1 MIYLDNAATTA
12 LDEKCFD
19 IIKEYNIDKFY
30 NPSALYRKAM
40 ESANSIKRARNV
52 IAKSL
57 GVKGEEIIFT
67 ASGSEADN
75 IALMCSIRAKN
86 GKIIVGSSEHSAIYN
101 TALELKVRGYDVVFA
116 PCDSCGRTD
125 LTQLEKLLDNTV
137 VLVSIMHVCN
147 ETGALNDLAAI
158 SKMVKAKAP
167 RAVFHSDGVQAYG
180 KIPVNLKSLGVD
192 LYSISGHKIHA
203 PKGIGAL
210 YCRSGLYL
218 KTFIFGG
225 GQENNVRS
233 ATENLPSIM
242 ALGYVVENN
251 FANIAANYTKVKEL
265 RDYLYDSLNSAFEN
279 IKVNTDLKNSS
290 PYVFS
295 FALNSARGEVLV
307 HCLEDKGVIVGT
319 GSACNSQKSTKRIPA
334 ALGINDDYAQ
344 GMIRVSFNEK
354 NTKEDVDCFI
364 TALKDSVSELIKYQN
379 KSDKNDC
386 ILSRLK
392 LRQTR

>member
-12 LDEKCFD
+12 LDEKCLD
-19 IIKEYNIDKFY
+19 IIREYNVERFY

-40 ESANSIKRARNV
+40 ESANAIKQARNS

-75 IALMCSIRAKN
+75 IALLCSVRAKS
-86 GKIIVGSSEHSAIYN
+86 GKVIVGSSEHSAVYN

-116 PCDSCGRTD
+116 PCDKYGRTD
-125 LTQLEKLLDNTV
+125 VGQLEKLIDNTV
-137 VLVSIMHVCN
+137 VLVSVMHVCN
-147 ETGALNDLAAI
+147 ETGALNDLSAI
-158 SKMVKAKAP
+158 SKIIKAKAP
-167 RAVFHSDGVQAYG
+167 RAIFHSDGVQAYG
-180 KIPVNLKSLGVD
+180 KISVNLKSLGVD

-218 KTFIFGG
+218 RTFVFGG

-233 ATENLPSIM
+233 ATENLPSIV
-242 ALGYVVENN
+242 AFGYLAEKNLPSLTD
-251 FANIAANYTKVKEL
+251 NYKKTIEL
-265 RDYLYDSLNSAFEN
+265 RDYLYQKLTDNFEN
-279 IKVNTDLKNSS
+279 VKINTDLLHSS

-307 HCLEDKGVIVGT
+307 HCLEDRGIIVGT

-334 ALGINDDYAQ
+334 ALGIEGDYAQ
-344 GMIRVSFNEK
+344 GMLRVSFNEN
-354 NTKEDVDCFI
+354 NTKDDIDAFI
-364 TALKDSVSELIKYQN
+364 DALAQSLEELIKYQN
-379 KSDKNDC
+379 KSSNKDDC

-392 LRQTR
+392 LR

>member
-12 LDEKCFD
+12 LDEKCLD
-19 IIKEYNIDKFY
+19 IIREYNVEKFY

-40 ESANSIKRARNV
+40 ESANAIKQARNS

-75 IALMCSIRAKN
+75 IALLCSVRAKS
-86 GKIIVGSSEHSAIYN
+86 GKVIIGSSEHSAVYN

-116 PCDSCGRTD
+116 PCDKFGRTD
-125 LTQLEKLLDNTV
+125 VGELEKLIDNTV
-137 VLVSIMHVCN
+137 VLISVMHVCN
-147 ETGALNDLAAI
+147 ETGALNDLSAI
-158 SKMVKAKAP
+158 SKIIKAKAP
-167 RAVFHSDGVQAYG
+167 RAIFHSDGVQAYG

-218 KTFIFGG
+218 RTFVFGG

-233 ATENLPSIM
+233 ATENLPSIV
-242 ALGYVVENN
+242 AFGYLAEK
-251 FANIAANYTKVKEL
+251 ILPSLTDNYKKTKEL
-265 RDYLYDSLNSAFEN
+265 RDYLYQKLTDNFEN
-279 IKVNTDLKNSS
+279 VKINTDLQHSS

-307 HCLEDKGVIVGT
+307 HCLEDRGIIVGT

-334 ALGINDDYAQ
+334 ALGIEGDYAQ
-344 GMIRVSFNEK
+344 GMLRVSFNEN
-354 NTKEDVDCFI
+354 NTKDDIDAFI
-364 TALKDSVSELIKYQN
+364 DALAQSLEELIKYQN
-379 KSDKNDC
+379 KSSNKDDC

-392 LRQTR
+392 LR

>member
-12 LDEKCFD
+12 LDEKCLD
-19 IIKEYNIDKFY
+19 IIREYNVERFY
-30 NPSALYRKAM
+30 NPSASYRKAM
-40 ESANSIKRARNV
+40 ESANAIKQARNS

-75 IALMCSIRAKN
+75 IALLCSVRAKS
-86 GKIIVGSSEHSAIYN
+86 GKVIIGSSEHSAVYN

-116 PCDSCGRTD
+116 PCDKFGRTD
-125 LTQLEKLLDNTV
+125 VGELEKLIDNTV
-137 VLVSIMHVCN
+137 VLISVMHVCN
-147 ETGALNDLAAI
+147 ETGALNDLSAI
-158 SKMVKAKAP
+158 SKIIKAKAP
-167 RAVFHSDGVQAYG
+167 RAIFHSDGVQAYG

-218 KTFIFGG
+218 RTFVFGG

-233 ATENLPSIM
+233 ATENLPSIV
-242 ALGYVVENN
+242 AFGYLAEK
-251 FANIAANYTKVKEL
+251 ILPSLTDNYKKTKEL
-265 RDYLYDSLNSAFEN
+265 RDYLYQKLTDNFEN
-279 IKVNTDLKNSS
+279 VKINTDLQHSS

-307 HCLEDKGVIVGT
+307 HCLEDRGIIVGT

-334 ALGINDDYAQ
+334 ALGIEGDYAQ
-344 GMIRVSFNEK
+344 GMLRVSFNEN
-354 NTKEDVDCFI
+354 NTKDDIDAFI
-364 TALKDSVSELIKYQN
+364 DALAQSLEELIKYQN
-379 KSDKNDC
+379 KSSNKDDC

-392 LRQTR
+392 LR

>member
-12 LDEKCFD
+12 LDEKCLD
-19 IIKEYNIDKFY
+19 IIREYNVERFY

-40 ESANSIKRARNV
+40 ESANAIKQARNS

-75 IALMCSIRAKN
+75 IALLCSVRAKS
-86 GKIIVGSSEHSAIYN
+86 GKVIIGSSEHSAVYN

-116 PCDSCGRTD
+116 PCDKFGRTD
-125 LTQLEKLLDNTV
+125 VGELEKLIDNTV
-137 VLVSIMHVCN
+137 VLISVMHVCN
-147 ETGALNDLAAI
+147 ETGALNDLSAI
-158 SKMVKAKAP
+158 SKIIKAKAP
-167 RAVFHSDGVQAYG
+167 RAIFHSDGVQAYG
-180 KIPVNLKSLGVD
+180 KIPVNLKSLGID

-218 KTFIFGG
+218 RTFVFGG

-233 ATENLPSIM
+233 ATENLPSIV
-242 ALGYVVENN
+242 AFGYLAEK
-251 FANIAANYTKVKEL
+251 ILPSLTDNYKKTKEL
-265 RDYLYDSLNSAFEN
+265 RDYLYQKLTDNFEN
-279 IKVNTDLKNSS
+279 VKINTDLQHSS

-307 HCLEDKGVIVGT
+307 HCLEDRGIIVGT

-334 ALGINDDYAQ
+334 ALGIEGDYAQ
-344 GMIRVSFNEK
+344 GMLRVSFNEN
-354 NTKEDVDCFI
+354 NTKDDIDAFI
-364 TALKDSVSELIKYQN
+364 DALAQSLEELIKYQN
-379 KSDKNDC
+379 KSSNKDDC

-392 LRQTR
+392 LR

>member
-12 LDEKCFD
+12 LDEKCLD
-19 IIKEYNIDKFY
+19 IIREYNVEKFY

-40 ESANSIKRARNV
+40 ESSNAIKQARSS

-57 GVKGEEIIFT
+57 GVKAEEIIFT

-75 IALMCSIRAKN
+75 IALLCSIRAKS
-86 GKIIVGSSEHSAIYN
+86 GKVIVGSSEHSAVYN

-116 PCDSCGRTD
+116 PCDAYGRTD
-125 LTQLEKLLDNTV
+125 IKQLETLLDNTV
-137 VLVSIMHVCN
+137 VMVSLMHVCN

-158 SKMVKAKAP
+158 SKLIKTKCP
-167 RAVFHSDGVQAYG
+167 RALFHSDGVQAYG

-192 LYSISGHKIHA
+192 LYSVSGHKIHA

-210 YCRSGLYL
+210 YCRSGLFL
-218 KTFIFGG
+218 RTFVFGG

-233 ATENLPSIM
+233 ATENLPSIVAM
-242 ALGYVVENN
+242 GYLVEKN
-251 FANIAANYTKVKEL
+251 FSAITSNYAKVKEL
-265 RDYLYDSLNSAFEN
+265 RDYLYEKLIENFEN
-279 IKVNTDLKNSS
+279 LKINTDLEHSS

-307 HCLEDKGVIVGT
+307 HCLEDRGVIVGT

-334 ALGINDDYAQ
+334 ALGIEGDYAQ
-344 GMIRVSFNEK
+344 GMLRVSFNEN
-354 NTKEDVDCFI
+354 NTKQEIDVFI
-364 TALKDSVSELIKYQN
+364 DALRASLEELIKYQN
-379 KSDKNDC
+379 KTNKDDC

-392 LRQTR
+392 LK

>member
-12 LDEKCFD
+12 LDEKCLD
-19 IIKEYNIDKFY
+19 IIREYNVERFY

-40 ESANSIKRARNV
+40 ESANAIKQARNS

-75 IALMCSIRAKN
+75 IALLCSVRAKS
-86 GKIIVGSSEHSAIYN
+86 GKVIIGSSEHSAVYN

-116 PCDSCGRTD
+116 PCDKYGRTD
-125 LTQLEKLLDNTV
+125 IRQLEKLIDNTV
-137 VLVSIMHVCN
+137 VLVSVMHVCN
-147 ETGALNDLAAI
+147 ETGALNDLSAI
-158 SKMVKAKAP
+158 SKIIKAKAP
-167 RAVFHSDGVQAYG
+167 RAIFHSDGVQAYG

-218 KTFIFGG
+218 RTFVFGG

-233 ATENLPSIM
+233 ATENLPSIV
-242 ALGYVVENN
+242 AFGYLAEKNLPSLN
-251 FANIAANYTKVKEL
+251 DNYKKTTEL
-265 RDYLYDSLNSAFEN
+265 RDYLYQKLTDNFEN
-279 IKVNTDLKNSS
+279 LIINTDLLHSS

-307 HCLEDKGVIVGT
+307 HCLEDRGIIVGT

-334 ALGINDDYAQ
+334 ALGIEGDYAQ
-344 GMIRVSFNEK
+344 GMLRVSFNEN
-354 NTKEDVDCFI
+354 NTKDDIDAFI
-364 TALKDSVSELIKYQN
+364 DALAQSLEELIKYQN
-379 KSDKNDC
+379 KSSTKDDC

-392 LRQTR
+392 LR

>member
-12 LDEKCFD
+12 LDEKCLD
-19 IIKEYNIDKFY
+19 IIREYNVERFY

-40 ESANSIKRARNV
+40 ESANAIKQARNS

-75 IALMCSIRAKN
+75 IALLCSVRAKS
-86 GKIIVGSSEHSAIYN
+86 GKVIIGSSEHSAVYN
-101 TALELKVRGYDVVFA
+101 TALELKVRGYNVVFA
-116 PCDSCGRTD
+116 PCDKYGRTD
-125 LTQLEKLLDNTV
+125 VRQLEKLIDNTV
-137 VLVSIMHVCN
+137 VLVSVMHVCN
-147 ETGALNDLAAI
+147 ETGALNDLSAI
-158 SKMVKAKAP
+158 SKIIKAKAP
-167 RAVFHSDGVQAYG
+167 RAIFHSDGVQAYG

-192 LYSISGHKIHA
+192 LYSICGHKIHA

-218 KTFIFGG
+218 RTFVFGG

-233 ATENLPSIM
+233 ATENLPSIV
-242 ALGYVVENN
+242 AFGYLAEKNLPSLTD
-251 FANIAANYTKVKEL
+251 NYKKTTEL
-265 RDYLYDSLNSAFEN
+265 RDYLYQKLTDNFEN
-279 IKVNTDLKNSS
+279 VKINTDLLHSS

-307 HCLEDKGVIVGT
+307 HCLEDRGIIVGT

-334 ALGINDDYAQ
+334 ALGIEGDYAQ
-344 GMIRVSFNEK
+344 GMLRVSFNEN
-354 NTKEDVDCFI
+354 NTKDDIDAFI
-364 TALKDSVSELIKYQN
+364 DALAQSLEELIKYQN
-379 KSDKNDC
+379 KSSNKDDC

-392 LRQTR
+392 LR

>member
-40 ESANSIKRARNV
+40 ESANSIKRARNAV
-52 IAKSL
+52 AKSL

-158 SKMVKAKAP
+158 SKMVKAKAS

-180 KIPVNLKSLGVD
+180 KIPVNIKSLGVD

-392 LRQTR
+392 LR

>member
-12 LDEKCFD
+12 LDEKCLD
-19 IIKEYNIDKFY
+19 IIREYNVERFY

-40 ESANSIKRARNV
+40 ESANAIKQARNS

-75 IALMCSIRAKN
+75 IALLCSVRAKS
-86 GKIIVGSSEHSAIYN
+86 GKVIIGSSEHSAVYN

-116 PCDSCGRTD
+116 PCDKFGRTD
-125 LTQLEKLLDNTV
+125 VGELEKLIDNTV
-137 VLVSIMHVCN
+137 VLISVMHVCN
-147 ETGALNDLAAI
+147 ETGALNDLSAI
-158 SKMVKAKAP
+158 SKIIKAKAP
-167 RAVFHSDGVQAYG
+167 RAIFHSDGVQAYG

-218 KTFIFGG
+218 RTFVFGG

-233 ATENLPSIM
+233 ATENLPSIV
-242 ALGYVVENN
+242 AFGYLAEK
-251 FANIAANYTKVKEL
+251 ILPSLTDNYKKTTEL
-265 RDYLYDSLNSAFEN
+265 RDYLYQKLTDNFEN
-279 IKVNTDLKNSS
+279 VKINTDLLHSS

-307 HCLEDKGVIVGT
+307 HCLEDRGIIVGT

-334 ALGINDDYAQ
+334 ALGIEGDYAQ
-344 GMIRVSFNEK
+344 GMLRVSFNEN
-354 NTKEDVDCFI
+354 NTKDDIDAFI
-364 TALKDSVSELIKYQN
+364 DALAQSLEELIKYQN
-379 KSDKNDC
+379 KSSNKDDC

-392 LRQTR
+392 LR

>member
-12 LDEKCFD
+12 LDEKCLD
-19 IIKEYNIDKFY
+19 IIREYNVERFY

-40 ESANSIKRARNV
+40 ESANAIKQARNS

-75 IALMCSIRAKN
+75 IALLCSVRAKS
-86 GKIIVGSSEHSAIYN
+86 GKVIIGSSEHSAVYN
-101 TALELKVRGYDVVFA
+101 TALELKVRGYDVLFA
-116 PCDSCGRTD
+116 PCDKYGRTD
-125 LTQLEKLLDNTV
+125 IRQLEKLIDNTV
-137 VLVSIMHVCN
+137 VLVSVMHVCN
-147 ETGALNDLAAI
+147 ETGALNDLSAI
-158 SKMVKAKAP
+158 SKIIKAKAP
-167 RAVFHSDGVQAYG
+167 RAIFHSDGVQAYG

-210 YCRSGLYL
+210 YCRNGLYL
-218 KTFIFGG
+218 RTFVFGG

-233 ATENLPSIM
+233 ATENLPSIV
-242 ALGYVVENN
+242 AFGYLAEK
-251 FANIAANYTKVKEL
+251 ILPSLTDNYKKTTEL
-265 RDYLYDSLNSAFEN
+265 RDYLYQKLTDNFEN
-279 IKVNTDLKNSS
+279 VKINTDLLHSS

-307 HCLEDKGVIVGT
+307 HCLEDRGIIVGT

-334 ALGINDDYAQ
+334 ALGIEGDYAQ
-344 GMIRVSFNEK
+344 GMLRVSFNEN
-354 NTKEDVDCFI
+354 NTKDDIDAFI
-364 TALKDSVSELIKYQN
+364 DALAQSLKELIKYQN
-379 KSDKNDC
+379 KSSNKDDC

-392 LRQTR
+392 LR

>member
-12 LDEKCFD
+12 LDEKCLE
-19 IIKEYNIDKFY
+19 IIREYNVERFY

-40 ESANSIKRARNV
+40 ESANAIKQARNS

-75 IALMCSIRAKN
+75 IALLCSVRAKS
-86 GKIIVGSSEHSAIYN
+86 GKVIIGSSEHSAVYN

-116 PCDSCGRTD
+116 PCDKYGRTD
-125 LTQLEKLLDNTV
+125 VGQLEKLIDNTV
-137 VLVSIMHVCN
+137 VLVSVMHVCN
-147 ETGALNDLAAI
+147 ETGALNDLSAI
-158 SKMVKAKAP
+158 SKIIKAKAP
-167 RAVFHSDGVQAYG
+167 RAIFHSDGVQAYG
-180 KIPVNLKSLGVD
+180 KISVNLKSLGVD

-210 YCRSGLYL
+210 YCCSGLYL
-218 KTFIFGG
+218 RTFVFGG

-233 ATENLPSIM
+233 ATENLPSIV
-242 ALGYVVENN
+242 AFGYLAEKNLPSLTD
-251 FANIAANYTKVKEL
+251 NYKKTTEL
-265 RDYLYDSLNSAFEN
+265 RDYLYQKLTDNFEN
-279 IKVNTDLKNSS
+279 VKINTDLLHSS

-307 HCLEDKGVIVGT
+307 HCLEDRGIIVGT

-334 ALGINDDYAQ
+334 ALGIEGDYAQ
-344 GMIRVSFNEK
+344 GMLRVSFNEN
-354 NTKEDVDCFI
+354 NTKDDIDAFI
-364 TALKDSVSELIKYQN
+364 DALAQSLKELIKYQN
-379 KSDKNDC
+379 KSSNKDDC

-392 LRQTR
+392 LR

>member
-12 LDEKCFD
+12 LDEKCLD
-19 IIKEYNIDKFY
+19 IIREYNVERFY

-40 ESANSIKRARNV
+40 ESANAIKQARNS

-75 IALMCSIRAKN
+75 IALLCSVRAKS
-86 GKIIVGSSEHSAIYN
+86 GKVIIGSSEHSAVYN

-116 PCDSCGRTD
+116 PCDKFGRTD
-125 LTQLEKLLDNTV
+125 VGKLEKLIDNTV
-137 VLVSIMHVCN
+137 VLISVMHVCN
-147 ETGALNDLAAI
+147 ETGALNDLSAI
-158 SKMVKAKAP
+158 SKIIKAKAP
-167 RAVFHSDGVQAYG
+167 RAIFHSDGVQAYG

-192 LYSISGHKIHA
+192 LYSIRGHKIHA

-218 KTFIFGG
+218 RTFVFGG

-233 ATENLPSIM
+233 ATENLPSIV
-242 ALGYVVENN
+242 AFGYLAEK
-251 FANIAANYTKVKEL
+251 ILPSLTDNYKKTKEL
-265 RDYLYDSLNSAFEN
+265 RDYLYQKLTDNFEN
-279 IKVNTDLKNSS
+279 VKINTDLQHSS

-307 HCLEDKGVIVGT
+307 HCLEDRGIIVGT

-334 ALGINDDYAQ
+334 ALGIEGDYAQ
-344 GMIRVSFNEK
+344 GMLRVSFNEN
-354 NTKEDVDCFI
+354 NTKDDIDAFI
-364 TALKDSVSELIKYQN
+364 DALAQSLEELIKYQN
-379 KSDKNDC
+379 KSSNKDDC

-392 LRQTR
+392 LR

>member
-12 LDEKCFD
+12 LDEKCLD
-19 IIKEYNIDKFY
+19 IIREYNVERFY

-40 ESANSIKRARNV
+40 ESANAIKQARNS

-75 IALMCSIRAKN
+75 IALLCSVRAKS
-86 GKIIVGSSEHSAIYN
+86 GKVIIGSSEHSAVYN

-116 PCDSCGRTD
+116 PCDKYGRTD
-125 LTQLEKLLDNTV
+125 VRQLEKLIDNTV
-137 VLVSIMHVCN
+137 VLVSVMHVCN
-147 ETGALNDLAAI
+147 ETGALNDLSAI
-158 SKMVKAKAP
+158 SKIIKAKAP
-167 RAVFHSDGVQAYG
+167 RAIFHSDGVQAYG
-180 KIPVNLKSLGVD
+180 KISVNLKSLGVD

-218 KTFIFGG
+218 RTFVFGG

-233 ATENLPSIM
+233 ATENLPSIV
-242 ALGYVVENN
+242 AFGYLAEKNLSSLN
-251 FANIAANYTKVKEL
+251 DNYKKTTEL
-265 RDYLYDSLNSAFEN
+265 RDYLYQKLTDNFEN
-279 IKVNTDLKNSS
+279 VKINTDLLHSS

-307 HCLEDKGVIVGT
+307 HCLEDRGIIVGT

-334 ALGINDDYAQ
+334 ALGIEGDYAQ
-344 GMIRVSFNEK
+344 GMLRVSFNEN
-354 NTKEDVDCFI
+354 NTKDDIDAFI
-364 TALKDSVSELIKYQN
+364 DALAQSLEELIKYQN
-379 KSDKNDC
+379 KNSNKDDC

-392 LRQTR
+392 LR

>member
-12 LDEKCFD
+12 LDEKCLD
-19 IIKEYNIDKFY
+19 IIREYNVERFY

-40 ESANSIKRARNV
+40 ESANAIKQARNS

-75 IALMCSIRAKN
+75 IALLCSVRAKS
-86 GKIIVGSSEHSAIYN
+86 GKVIIGSSEHSAVYN

-116 PCDSCGRTD
+116 PCDKYGRTD
-125 LTQLEKLLDNTV
+125 VGQLEKLIDNTV
-137 VLVSIMHVCN
+137 VLVSVMHVCN
-147 ETGALNDLAAI
+147 ETGALNDLSAI
-158 SKMVKAKAP
+158 SKIIKAKAP
-167 RAVFHSDGVQAYG
+167 RAIFHSDGVQAYG
-180 KIPVNLKSLGVD
+180 KISVNLKSLGVD

-218 KTFIFGG
+218 RTFVFGG

-233 ATENLPSIM
+233 ATENLPSIV
-242 ALGYVVENN
+242 AFGYLAEKNLSSLTD
-251 FANIAANYTKVKEL
+251 NYKKTTEL
-265 RDYLYDSLNSAFEN
+265 RDYLYQKLTDNFEN
-279 IKVNTDLKNSS
+279 VKINTDLLHSS

-307 HCLEDKGVIVGT
+307 HCLEDRGIIVGT

-334 ALGINDDYAQ
+334 ALGIEGDYAQ
-344 GMIRVSFNEK
+344 GMLRVSFNEN
-354 NTKEDVDCFI
+354 NTKDDIDAFI
-364 TALKDSVSELIKYQN
+364 DALAQSLEELIKYQN
-379 KSDKNDC
+379 KNSNKDDC

-392 LRQTR
+392 LR

>member
-12 LDEKCFD
+12 LDEKCLD
-19 IIKEYNIDKFY
+19 IIREYNVERFY

-40 ESANSIKRARNV
+40 ESANAIKQARNS

-75 IALMCSIRAKN
+75 IALLCSVRAKS
-86 GKIIVGSSEHSAIYN
+86 GKVIIGSSEHSAVYN

-116 PCDSCGRTD
+116 PCDKYGRTD
-125 LTQLEKLLDNTV
+125 VGQLEKLIDNTV
-137 VLVSIMHVCN
+137 VLVSVMHVCN
-147 ETGALNDLAAI
+147 ETGALNDLSAI
-158 SKMVKAKAP
+158 SKIIKAKAP
-167 RAVFHSDGVQAYG
+167 RAIFHSDGVQAYG
-180 KIPVNLKSLGVD
+180 KISVNLKSLGVD

-218 KTFIFGG
+218 RTFVFGG

-233 ATENLPSIM
+233 ATENLPSIV
-242 ALGYVVENN
+242 AFGYLAEKNLPSLTD
-251 FANIAANYTKVKEL
+251 NYKKTTEL
-265 RDYLYDSLNSAFEN
+265 RDYLYQKLTDNFEN
-279 IKVNTDLKNSS
+279 VKINTDLLHSS

-307 HCLEDKGVIVGT
+307 HCLEDRGIIVGT

-334 ALGINDDYAQ
+334 ALGIEGDYAQ
-344 GMIRVSFNEK
+344 GMLRVSFNEN
-354 NTKEDVDCFI
+354 NTKDDIDAFI
-364 TALKDSVSELIKYQN
+364 DALAQSLEELIKYQN
-379 KSDKNDC
+379 KSSNKDDC

-392 LRQTR
+392 LR

>member
-12 LDEKCFD
+12 LDEKCLD
-19 IIKEYNIDKFY
+19 IIREYNVERFY

-40 ESANSIKRARNV
+40 ESANAIKQARNS

-75 IALMCSIRAKN
+75 IALLCSVRAKS
-86 GKIIVGSSEHSAIYN
+86 GKVIIGSSEHSAIYN

-116 PCDSCGRTD
+116 PCDKFGRTD
-125 LTQLEKLLDNTV
+125 VGELEKLIDNTV
-137 VLVSIMHVCN
+137 VLISVMHVCN
-147 ETGALNDLAAI
+147 ETGALNDLSAI
-158 SKMVKAKAP
+158 SKIIKAKAP
-167 RAVFHSDGVQAYG
+167 RAIFHSDGVQAYG

-218 KTFIFGG
+218 RTFVFGG

-233 ATENLPSIM
+233 ATENLPSIV
-242 ALGYVVENN
+242 AFGYLAEK
-251 FANIAANYTKVKEL
+251 ILPSLTDNYKKTKEL
-265 RDYLYDSLNSAFEN
+265 RDYLYQKLTDNFEN
-279 IKVNTDLKNSS
+279 VKINTDLQHSS

-307 HCLEDKGVIVGT
+307 HCLEDRGIIVGT

-334 ALGINDDYAQ
+334 ALGIEGDYAQ
-344 GMIRVSFNEK
+344 GMLRVSFNEN
-354 NTKEDVDCFI
+354 NTKDDIDAF
-364 TALKDSVSELIKYQN
+364 TDALAQSLEELIKYQN
-379 KSDKNDC
+379 KSSNKDDC

-392 LRQTR
+392 LR

>member
-12 LDEKCFD
+12 LDEKCLE
-19 IIKEYNIDKFY
+19 IIREYNVERFY

-40 ESANSIKRARNV
+40 ESANAIKQARNS

-75 IALMCSIRAKN
+75 IALLCSVRAKS
-86 GKIIVGSSEHSAIYN
+86 GKVIIGSSEHSAVYN

-116 PCDSCGRTD
+116 PCDKCGRTD
-125 LTQLEKLLDNTV
+125 IRQLEKLIDNTV
-137 VLVSIMHVCN
+137 VLVSVMHVCN
-147 ETGALNDLAAI
+147 ETGALNDLSAI
-158 SKMVKAKAP
+158 SKIIKAKAP
-167 RAVFHSDGVQAYG
+167 RAIFHSDGVQAYG
-180 KIPVNLKSLGVD
+180 KISVNLKSLGVD

-218 KTFIFGG
+218 RTFVFGG

-233 ATENLPSIM
+233 ATENLPSIV
-242 ALGYVVENN
+242 AFGYLAEKNLSSLTD
-251 FANIAANYTKVKEL
+251 NYKKTTEL
-265 RDYLYDSLNSAFEN
+265 RDYLYQKLTDNFEN
-279 IKVNTDLKNSS
+279 VKINTDLLHSS

-307 HCLEDKGVIVGT
+307 HCLEDRGIIVGT

-334 ALGINDDYAQ
+334 ALGIEGDYAQ
-344 GMIRVSFNEK
+344 GMLRVSFNEN
-354 NTKEDVDCFI
+354 NTKDDIDAFI
-364 TALKDSVSELIKYQN
+364 DALAQSLEELIKYQN
-379 KSDKNDC
+379 KSSNKDDC

-392 LRQTR
+392 LR

>member
-12 LDEKCFD
+12 LDEKCLD
-19 IIKEYNIDKFY
+19 IIREYNVERFY

-40 ESANSIKRARNV
+40 ESANAIKQARNS

-75 IALMCSIRAKN
+75 IALLCSVRAKS
-86 GKIIVGSSEHSAIYN
+86 GKVIIGSSEHSAVYN

-116 PCDSCGRTD
+116 PCDKFGRTD
-125 LTQLEKLLDNTV
+125 VGELEKLIDNTV
-137 VLVSIMHVCN
+137 VLISVMHVCN
-147 ETGALNDLAAI
+147 ETGALNDLSAI
-158 SKMVKAKAP
+158 SKIIKAKAP
-167 RAVFHSDGVQAYG
+167 RAIFHSDGVQEYG

-218 KTFIFGG
+218 RTFVFGG

-233 ATENLPSIM
+233 ATENLPSIV
-242 ALGYVVENN
+242 AFGYLAEK
-251 FANIAANYTKVKEL
+251 ILPSLTDNYKKTKEL
-265 RDYLYDSLNSAFEN
+265 RDYLYQKLTDNFEN
-279 IKVNTDLKNSS
+279 VKINTDLQHSS

-307 HCLEDKGVIVGT
+307 HCLEDRGIIVGT

-334 ALGINDDYAQ
+334 ALGIEGDYAQ
-344 GMIRVSFNEK
+344 GMLRVSFNEN
-354 NTKEDVDCFI
+354 NTKDDIDAFI
-364 TALKDSVSELIKYQN
+364 DALAQSLEELIKYQN
-379 KSDKNDC
+379 KSSNKDDC

-392 LRQTR
+392 LR

>member
-12 LDEKCFD
+12 LDEKCLD
-19 IIKEYNIDKFY
+19 IIREYNVERFY

-40 ESANSIKRARNV
+40 ESANAIKQARNS

-75 IALMCSIRAKN
+75 IALLCSVRAKS
-86 GKIIVGSSEHSAIYN
+86 GKVIIGSSEHSAVYN

-116 PCDSCGRTD
+116 PCDKFGRTD
-125 LTQLEKLLDNTV
+125 VGELEKLIDNTV
-137 VLVSIMHVCN
+137 VLISVMHVCN
-147 ETGALNDLAAI
+147 ETGALNDLSAI
-158 SKMVKAKAP
+158 SKIIKAKAP
-167 RAVFHSDGVQAYG
+167 RAIFHSDGVQAYG

-218 KTFIFGG
+218 RTFVFGG

-233 ATENLPSIM
+233 ATENLPSIV
-242 ALGYVVENN
+242 AFGYLAEK
-251 FANIAANYTKVKEL
+251 ILPSLTDNYKKTKEL
-265 RDYLYDSLNSAFEN
+265 RDYLYQKLTDNFEN
-279 IKVNTDLKNSS
+279 VKINTDLQHSS

-307 HCLEDKGVIVGT
+307 HCLEDRGIIVGT

-334 ALGINDDYAQ
+334 ALGIEGDYAQ
-344 GMIRVSFNEK
+344 GMLRVSFNEN
-354 NTKEDVDCFI
+354 NTKDDIDAFI
-364 TALKDSVSELIKYQN
+364 DALAQSLEELIKYQN
-379 KSDKNDC
+379 KSSNKDDC

-392 LRQTR
+392 LR